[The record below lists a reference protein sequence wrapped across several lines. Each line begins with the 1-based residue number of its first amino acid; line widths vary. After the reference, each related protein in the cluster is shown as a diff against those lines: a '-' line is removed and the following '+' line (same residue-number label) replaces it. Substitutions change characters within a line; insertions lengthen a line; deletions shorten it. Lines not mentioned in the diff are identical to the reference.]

1 MKQYILES
9 EEFERL
15 MKKLE
20 VIEEK
25 LNNTSPMDE
34 EIWFVNEQVCN
45 YLQIC
50 KRTLQS
56 YRDDDLIEYRQIGAK
71 IWYKFKWIMEFLER
85 HGKP

>member
-1 MKQYILES
+1 MRQYVLES

-15 MKKLE
+15 MKKLDT
-20 VIEEK
+20 IEEK

-34 EIWFVNEQVCN
+34 DMWFDNEQVCN
-45 YLQIC
+45 YLQIS

-56 YRDDDLIEYRQIGAK
+56 YKNKDLIEYRQVGAK
-71 IWYKFKWIMEFLER
+71 IWYKYQWVIDFLEK